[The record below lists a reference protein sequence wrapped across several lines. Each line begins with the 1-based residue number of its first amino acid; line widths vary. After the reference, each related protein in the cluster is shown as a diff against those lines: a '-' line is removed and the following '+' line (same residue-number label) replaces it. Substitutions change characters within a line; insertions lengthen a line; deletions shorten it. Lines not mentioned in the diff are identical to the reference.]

1 MMSRAMTRASHRS
14 SPLRPPT
21 RRVAQSARQHAEA
34 PPTPDAGQGPQK
46 IHKILAA
53 AGLGSRREMEEL
65 IRAGKVKVNG
75 APALVGMRVQPGDV
89 IRVGKRQ
96 VTVRDSEKLPRLIV
110 YHKPEGEI
118 VSHDDPQGRPSVFE
132 KLPPMRRGKWLA
144 VGRLDYNTS
153 GLLIFTTSGEL
164 CNRLMHPRYEVER
177 EYAVR
182 IIGKLA
188 EEQFRQLKKGVR
200 LEDGMAAFDVIEERG
215 GRGLN
220 NWYRV
225 VLREGR
231 NRVVRRMFDAIGFKV
246 SRLMR
251 VRFGIVSLP
260 FGLRRGAWREVDETQ
275 TNAILEWSG
284 TISGSGEVEVPEI
297 APPEPARRNARRP
310 SAPRAS
316 ARTPN
321 SPHPNAQRAN
331 GQRPEAPRTAKTRDS
346 VNPRAGRAPAGK
358 PARPPRRPFRAK

>member
-1 MMSRAMTRASHRS
+1 MTRSRAARDRRPQQQTSRAPARAVAKSRDAS
-14 SPLRPPT
+14 VNRRRPAPA
-21 RRVAQSARQHAEA
+21 VEPAEGL
-34 PPTPDAGQGPQK
+34 DGVSGPQK
-46 IHKILAA
+46 IHKVLAQ

-75 APALVGMRVQPGDV
+75 ALAQVGMRVQPGDV

-96 VTVRDSEKLPRLIV
+96 VTVRDSTRLPRIIL

-144 VGRLDYNTS
+144 VGRLDYNTC
-153 GLLIFTTSGEL
+153 GLLMFTTSGEL
-164 CNRLMHPRYEVER
+164 ATRLMHPRYEVER

-182 IIGKLA
+182 IIGKLGDEHVRA
-188 EEQFRQLKKGVR
+188 LKKGVR
-200 LEDGMAAFDVIEERG
+200 LEDGMARFEELEERG

-231 NRVVRRMFDAIGFKV
+231 NRIVRRMFDAVGYKV

-251 VRFGIVSLP
+251 VRFGVVSLP
-260 FGLRRGAWREVDETQ
+260 FALRRGAWREVDEEHTG
-275 TNAILEWSG
+275 AILAWSATLVRPG
-284 TISGSGEVEVPEI
+284 PDEQPVRSSPVKPTTGGKPTTGVKP
-297 APPEPARRNARRP
+297 ATGPARARRP
-310 SAPRAS
+310 GR
-316 ARTPN
+316 R
-321 SPHPNAQRAN
+321 PHW
-331 GQRPEAPRTAKTRDS
+331 S
-346 VNPRAGRAPAGK
+346 
-358 PARPPRRPFRAK
+358 PAR